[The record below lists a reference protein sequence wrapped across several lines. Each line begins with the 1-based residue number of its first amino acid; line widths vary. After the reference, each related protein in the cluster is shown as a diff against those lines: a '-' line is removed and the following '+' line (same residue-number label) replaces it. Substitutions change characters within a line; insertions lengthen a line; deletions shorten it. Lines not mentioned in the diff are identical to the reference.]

1 MSYDKLLSPGRIGSM
16 TIRNRGVMMPMATD
30 MADKDGLPTPRQ
42 IRYYQER
49 AKGGLGMIINEYTG
63 VDDIDSIPSIHN
75 LRAARDY
82 HISALEELTD
92 AVHLY
97 GCRIVAQ
104 IHHGGA
110 TSNPAFTGRD
120 NLAPS
125 AVPIADGRPVP
136 KEMTLE
142 DIRRVEQKFIAAAV
156 RCQKA
161 GYDGVE
167 LHGAHGYLIAQFFS
181 KSYDL
186 IRESRDVLLTNVCQ
200 QQVDLIVTSFCWISF
215 C

>member
-1 MSYDKLLSPGRIGSM
+1 MEK
-16 TIRNRGVMMPMATD
+16 
-30 MADKDGLPTPRQ
+30 
-42 IRYYQER
+42 
-49 AKGGLGMIINEYTG
+49 
-63 VDDIDSIPSIHN
+63 
-75 LRAARDY
+75 
-82 HISALEELTD
+82 LTD

-97 GCRIVAQ
+97 GCKIVAQ

-110 TSNPAFTGRD
+110 TSNPNFTGRQ

-142 DIRRVEQKFIAAAV
+142 DIKRIEQKFIDAAV

-167 LHGAHGYLIAQFFS
+167 LHGAHGYLIA
-181 KSYDL
+181 
-186 IRESRDVLLTNVCQ
+186 
-200 QQVDLIVTSFCWISF
+200 
-215 C
+215 